1 MSERILY
8 TIRVTNGF
16 MPQKYEHTDALS
28 ALKIINIP
36 GNLFHEIY
44 RERGETLEKIDLGT
58 LEFEASLL

>member
-1 MSERILY
+1 
-8 TIRVTNGF
+8 